1 MRPPL
6 FLLAAVCICACD
18 APPVEW
24 TNPAAIPSVVN
35 GRLTVD
41 STGARYVAESVA
53 VPSIDAPGIC
63 QTSVRVVRGGP
74 QMRAVWWGLR
84 ADSSAVLYL
93 AVSPDSGRTWG
104 SPISVDTADVGVN
117 GCMRPAPSLAAVG
130 DDVHVAYSMKASEGT
145 GVFFAHF
152 LGAMV
157 HAPVSVIY
165 GDRLV
170 RTAIAAE
177 GNRVAVA
184 YEQPNGRR
192 RRVDVA
198 LSSTQGHLFET
209 HTTASRDIDEAVDPA
224 VALSGSR
231 IAVTWTS
238 PVAEGSTSA
247 ADSAVSRVV
256 RIGRI
261 H

>member
-1 MRPPL
+1 MRSVL
-6 FLLAAVCICACD
+6 FLLAIVCIGACD

-24 TNPAAIPSVVN
+24 TDPKSIPSIRD
-35 GRLTVD
+35 GRLIIDTG
-41 STGARYVAESVA
+41 GARYVDAPA
-53 VPSIDAPGIC
+53 ALSISAPGIC
-63 QTSVRVVRGGP
+63 PSSVRSA
-74 QMRAVWWGLR
+74 RAGDKTRTVWWGLR

-93 AVSPDSGRTWG
+93 AETSDSGRTW
-104 SPISVDTADVGVN
+104 SKPVSVDTADVGAI
-117 GCMRPAPSLAAVG
+117 GCTRPAPSVAAVG
-130 DDVHVAYSMKASEGT
+130 DDLHVAYSMKASEGT

-152 LGAMV
+152 LGSMV
-157 HAPVSVIY
+157 HAPVAVIY

-184 YEQPNGRR
+184 YEQPNGSR

-198 LSSTQGHLFET
+198 LSSTQGHIFET

-224 VALSGSR
+224 VALAGSR
-231 IAVTWTS
+231 IAVSWTS
-238 PVAEGSTSA
+238 PPAEGSTA
-247 ADSAVSRVV
+247 PGDTVSRVV
-256 RIGRI
+256 RVGRI